1 MQFPFLKRKPFPTEI
16 AQRLRFSWILHFLF
30 QFGWVISWIVVTAL
44 FVEKFG
50 LQNLLFL
57 FAIEAGVLLL
67 STIITHNFFSH
78 ISAKKI
84 VNSSAIGIM
93 LLLFGSFWASQA
105 EHVYILFG
113 LAILAKD
120 ALYPRLRMGLLRNT
134 EELFTPSQ
142 AEKAIPFTETALTIG
157 SLCGAFF
164 LFILLKFLT
173 DISTQTLLSLWII
186 PIICIFLLLSFESRI
201 LNEIPELSE
210 EKKLYES
217 HKSTF
222 QNLRKTFQKV
232 PFLRTLA
239 IMILL
244 QASIFTIIEYNTIS
258 KLEHSLDHSFT
269 TTNISVSPEHLSA
282 SIFGN
287 IKDSSNKFIT
297 VTNKEIKVFSS
308 TLIAHNTLL
317 HDLSALH
324 VMVGILAV
332 IMNFFITPWFLKK
345 KGVIRSMLYYF
356 VGFFLML
363 PIMFLGGSWP
373 IVALRSYAH
382 GFHSLFSASYHLTF
396 YSAFEEQREFIR
408 HIFEG
413 IIVPLGVLLAVAI
426 LFLLQVLTLSIL
438 FPLVLCVIGIT
449 LILLSYRLIPKYTHC
464 AIKNLSVAKNIREQL
479 HAIEVLGQK
488 GHCCEKTTKTLCHLL
503 EKEETHRA
511 IREKII
517 RTLQHIQSSDTL
529 HDFSRILEK
538 EHEPIELKV
547 KILEAMLQFDSLR
560 EFGNSKMFA
569 QHKLLRILNTLFETT
584 NHEYLKKLIIMNIFS
599 HLPADKV
606 VPFFLKTM
614 ESNDEKLQSV
624 CLRSCQMFND
634 PDIVSYIEPYLKHQ
648 NSRVRSHALIS
659 LWKFYDKETL
669 QKNLLSFLNTD
680 DSQNIISGIYAIG
693 EIQDS
698 ENHSLL
704 EPFLQHE
711 NKELRI
717 HALIAQAKLGNA
729 HCIPSLIEILF
740 GEEDETAHKV
750 FEMLKR
756 RVPKDIRNEIIHQIK
771 RHVAKQVWEIIG
783 HHPKPSILQSLS
795 HDRIRYLRRLYEFS
809 GQHDD
814 ILILEQ
820 AIVANA

>member
-1 MQFPFLKRKPFPTEI
+1 MKSFFKRNHFPTEI
-16 AQRLRFSWILHFLF
+16 AQRLRFSWSLHFLF

-44 FVEKFG
+44 FVEQFG
-50 LQNLLFL
+50 LENLLFL
-57 FAIEAGVLLL
+57 FGIEAGTLLL

-84 VNSSAIGIM
+84 VNASALGIII
-93 LLLFGSFWASQA
+93 LLLGSFWASQA
-105 EHVYILFG
+105 EQVYILFG

-120 ALYPRLRMGLLRNT
+120 ALYPRLRMGLLRKT

-142 AEKAIPFTETALTIG
+142 AEKAIPFTESALTIG
-157 SLCGAFF
+157 ALSGAAF
-164 LFILLKFLT
+164 LFTLLKFIT

-186 PIICIFLLLSFESRI
+186 PILFIFLLLSFESHI

-217 HKSTF
+217 RQSTF
-222 QNLRKTFQKV
+222 RNLKQTFKKV
-232 PFLRTLA
+232 PFLKTLA
-239 IMILL
+239 VMILL
-244 QASIFTIIEYNTIS
+244 QASVFAIIEYNTVS

-269 TTNISVSPEHLSA
+269 KTSISVSPEHLTT
-282 SIFGN
+282 SILGN
-287 IKDSSNKFIT
+287 ITDSSNKFIT
-297 VTNKEIKVFSS
+297 VTNQEIKVFSS

-332 IMNFFITPWFLKK
+332 LMNFYITPWILKR

-356 VGFFLML
+356 IGFFFVL

-382 GFHSLFSASYHLTF
+382 GFHSLFSASYHITF

-413 IIVPLGVLLAVAI
+413 IIVPVGILFAVFL
-426 LFLLQVLTLSIL
+426 LFLLQTFALSIL
-438 FPLVLCVIGIT
+438 FPLILSVMGLT

-464 AIKNLSVAKNIREQL
+464 ALKNLSVAKNIREQL

-488 GHCCEKTTKTLCHLL
+488 GHAKEQTTKNLCYLL
-503 EKEETHRA
+503 EQTETHRA

-538 EHEPIELKV
+538 EHEPLELKV
-547 KILEAMLQFDSLR
+547 KILEAMLKFDSLR
-560 EFGNSKMFA
+560 KFGESKMFA

-599 HLPADKV
+599 HLPTDQV

-614 ESNDEKLQSV
+614 ASNDEKLQAV

-634 PDIVSYIEPYLKHQ
+634 PDIVSYIEPYLKHE

-669 QKNLLSFLNTD
+669 QSHLLSFLNTE

-698 ENHSLL
+698 QNHSLL

-729 HCIPSLIEILF
+729 NCIPSLIEILF
-740 GEEDETAHKV
+740 GEEEELAHKV

-756 RVPKDIRNEIIHQIK
+756 RVPKDIHDELIHQIK
-771 RHVAKQVWEIIG
+771 CRVAKRVWEIIG

-795 HDRIRYLRRLYEFS
+795 SDRITYLRRLYKFAE
-809 GQHDD
+809 QHDD
-814 ILILEQ
+814 ILVLEQ
-820 AIVANA
+820 AVVANA